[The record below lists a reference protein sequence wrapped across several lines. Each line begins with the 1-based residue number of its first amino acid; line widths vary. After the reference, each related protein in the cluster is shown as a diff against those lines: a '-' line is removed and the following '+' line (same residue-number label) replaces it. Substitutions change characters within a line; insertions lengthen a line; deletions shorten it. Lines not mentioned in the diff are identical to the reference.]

1 MKLRLTHGDQDL
13 AADVIP
19 DGDGF
24 KVTLGGGRA
33 QRVEGS
39 LGSIMRVRLDG
50 RPVEASVRH
59 EGLDIVVEL
68 HGHAYRFRRRDER
81 APKLARRQDGANLRR
96 GEIHA
101 PMPGLVV
108 DIHFAVGD
116 EVEAGQPVLVVEAM
130 KMQNALTAPVRGVV
144 TSVPVAAGM
153 AVDTGQLLVAIRPA
167 EEG

>member
-1 MKLRLTHGDQDL
+1 MKLRLARGDEDL
-13 AADVIP
+13 AAEVIP
-19 DGDGF
+19 EGDGF
-24 KVTLGGGRA
+24 LVTVGGVRA

-39 LGSIMRVRLDG
+39 FGSWMRVRLDG
-50 RPVEASVRH
+50 RPVEGSVRR
-59 EGLDIVVEL
+59 EGSDIVVDL
-68 HGHAYRFRRRDER
+68 RGSAFRFRQRDER
-81 APKLARRQDGANLRR
+81 APKLARRQDGADLKR

-108 DIHFAVGD
+108 DIQVAVGD

-144 TSVPVAAGM
+144 TAVPVAPGI

-167 EEG
+167 EES